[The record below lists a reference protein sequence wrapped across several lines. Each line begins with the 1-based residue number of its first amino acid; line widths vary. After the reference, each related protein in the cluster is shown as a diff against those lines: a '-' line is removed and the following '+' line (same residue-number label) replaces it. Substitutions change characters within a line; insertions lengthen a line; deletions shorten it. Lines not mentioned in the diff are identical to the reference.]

1 MGDAIGRPAGRGVR
15 VMSGPELTIGP
26 GVIDEMVRLAA
37 IGIPGVARVS
47 RGGPAWRAALA
58 GPSVT
63 TRLSDGGVRVQVW
76 IVARPAQR
84 LTTLADDVRTAVG
97 AAVER
102 LLGLH
107 LESVT
112 VTVDGVG
119 S

>member
-1 MGDAIGRPAGRGVR
+1 V
-15 VMSGPELTIGP
+15 SGPELTVGR

-37 IGIPGVARVS
+37 LGIPGVARVS

-58 GPSVT
+58 GPPIVT
-63 TRLSDGGVRVQVW
+63 HLSGDGVRVRVW
-76 IVARPAQR
+76 IVARPGQALVPLAQQ
-84 LTTLADDVRTAVG
+84 VRAAVG

-102 LLGLH
+102 LLELR

-119 S
+119 G

>member
-1 MGDAIGRPAGRGVR
+1 
-15 VMSGPELTIGP
+15 MSGPNLTVGS
-26 GVIDEMVRLAA
+26 GVIAEMIRLAA
-37 IGIPGVARVS
+37 MANPGVARVS

-58 GPSVT
+58 GPSVVSHV
-63 TRLSDGGVRVQVW
+63 SDSGVRVRVW
-76 IVARPAQR
+76 IVARPGQL